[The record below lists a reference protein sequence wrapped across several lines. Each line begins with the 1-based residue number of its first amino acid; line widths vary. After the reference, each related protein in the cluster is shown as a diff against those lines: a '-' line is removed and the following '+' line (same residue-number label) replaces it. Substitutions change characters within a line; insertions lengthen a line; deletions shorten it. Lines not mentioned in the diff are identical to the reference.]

1 MAFDRR
7 SPRHRPV
14 AQRHDHDRRRR
25 SELAR
30 QKARQEEQRFRYFH
44 LR

>member
-14 AQRHDHDRRRR
+14 PQHNHDRQRRA
-25 SELAR
+25 ELAR
-30 QKARQEEQRFRYFH
+30 VQARQEEQRFRYFH
-44 LR
+44 VR